1 MTDVRHVGVIGAG
14 LMGGGIAQVSAVAGY
29 QVTVRDVTEDLLGRA
44 RGAIAQSL
52 ARFVEKGKLE
62 STAADQALGR
72 ITFTTDLDAFVEAD
86 LVIEAVTED
95 LTLKQGLFTELDR
108 LCPDATLLASNTSSL
123 PIASLAAATR
133 RADRCLGLHF
143 FSPVPMMPLVEV
155 VRAIGTSSE
164 TFDRG
169 MSFARSL
176 GKEAVAARDTPGFIV
191 NRLLVPY
198 LMDAIR
204 AVEHGVAS
212 TADVDQG
219 MKLGCGHPMGP
230 LLLADMVGLD
240 TILRVGDIMFDEFR
254 EPHYAPPPLLRR
266 LVTMGHLGRKTGRGF
281 YDYSGPAPVAVA
293 L

>member
-1 MTDVRHVGVIGAG
+1 MTDVRHVGVVGAG

-44 RGAIAQSL
+44 RGAITQSL

-62 STAADQALGR
+62 SAAADLALGR
-72 ITFTTDLDAFVEAD
+72 ITFKTDLDAFAEAD

-95 LTLKQGLFTELDR
+95 LTLKQGLFAELDR
-108 LCPDATLLASNTSSL
+108 LCPAETVLASNTSSL

-133 RADRCLGLHF
+133 RADRFLGLHF

-155 VRAIGTSSE
+155 VRAIGTSGE
-164 TFDRG
+164 TFERG
-169 MSFARSL
+169 MAFARSL
-176 GKEAVAARDTPGFIV
+176 GKEAVAAKDTPGFIV

-204 AVEHGVAS
+204 AVERGVAS

-254 EPHYAPPPLLRR
+254 EPHFAPPPLLRR

-281 YDYSGPAPVAVA
+281 YDYSGPAPVAVP